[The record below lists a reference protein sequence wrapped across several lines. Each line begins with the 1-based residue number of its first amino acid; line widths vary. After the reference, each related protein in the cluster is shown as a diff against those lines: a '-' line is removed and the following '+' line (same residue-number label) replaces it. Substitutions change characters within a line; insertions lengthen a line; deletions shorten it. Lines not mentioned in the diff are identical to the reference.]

1 MKKMILL
8 VVTLLTAVGG
18 YAETE
23 DSLKVENVMCIQK
36 PEQVKITESGS
47 RFTVEVEGKE
57 DNPNFRYVREVE
69 MSSSDV
75 SVTKERSGNWDFH
88 IPFRKR
94 TSERRHHQNQLVLKN
109 LKIGLSCVQ
118 GAPEN
123 MGVSMGSSWEITT
136 PTLGWECYP
145 WATETSFSIGVACSW
160 RNYRMTG
167 KQRFIK
173 EEGRDMTVGPYP
185 KGADIQFS
193 RIKVFSWAVPVMLT
207 HKTKRNFNFSLGAIV
222 NFNTHASLKTR
233 YKLDGKEYKQTD
245 SYIHQTPVTVDF
257 QASLG
262 YKAIGFYVKY
272 SPCKVLDSTYGPEF
286 SALSVGIVLF

>member
-8 VVTLLTAVGG
+8 VVTLLTTVGG

-94 TSERRHHQNQLVLKN
+94 TSERRHHQNQLVLK
-109 LKIGLSCVQ
+109 I
-118 GAPEN
+118 
-123 MGVSMGSSWEITT
+123 
-136 PTLGWECYP
+136 
-145 WATETSFSIGVACSW
+145 
-160 RNYRMTG
+160 
-167 KQRFIK
+167 
-173 EEGRDMTVGPYP
+173 
-185 KGADIQFS
+185 
-193 RIKVFSWAVPVMLT
+193 
-207 HKTKRNFNFSLGAIV
+207 
-222 NFNTHASLKTR
+222 
-233 YKLDGKEYKQTD
+233 
-245 SYIHQTPVTVDF
+245 
-257 QASLG
+257 
-262 YKAIGFYVKY
+262 
-272 SPCKVLDSTYGPEF
+272 
-286 SALSVGIVLF
+286 